1 MGESKDE
8 ENMKKIV
15 ILAILGLV
23 MCGCANQGEK
33 QDIETGNKDMNVV
46 FLFEV
51 DGVRVYRFRDAGR
64 YVYFTNTNGKCQYDY
79 TVSTGK
85 TTYTERMETI
95 CSCDSVE

>member
-1 MGESKDE
+1 
-8 ENMKKIV
+8 MKKAV

-23 MCGCANQGEK
+23 LCGCANQGEK
-33 QDIETGNKDMNVV
+33 QEIETGNKDMNVV

-64 YVYFTNTNGKCQYDY
+64 FIYFTNANGRCEYNY

-85 TTYTERMETI
+85 VTRTERIGTI
-95 CSCDSVE
+95 CSCDSVK